1 MCVTVLIMCILHY
14 ARRLTR
20 FLGRSL
26 SVEWL
31 DDGQPCWMYIVCIY
45 EYEDEY
51 EYVIWGGR
59 FEGGRVCIY
68 VGR

>member
-1 MCVTVLIMCILHY
+1 MCVTVLIMCILYH

-31 DDGQPCWMYIVCIY
+31 DDGQPCWMYVVCIY
-45 EYEDEY
+45 EF
-51 EYVIWGGR
+51 EYVVWGGGR
-59 FEGGRVCIY
+59 EDLRVRVC
-68 VGR
+68 VCV